1 MITSI
6 YIEMEEG
13 SRGNIIE
20 KNNTELC
27 MIKSTIALLL
37 ALYFFYLAVKFW
49 TLSDQGYNEYRSG
62 LNGVKGAL
70 FGDNPSIKDKYANTG
85 IAINKDGKI
94 RLTRSYKQSHTMS
107 LFSE

>member
-1 MITSI
+1 
-6 YIEMEEG
+6 MEKEN
-13 SRGNIIE
+13 RGNFIE

-49 TLSDQGYNEYRSG
+49 TLSDQEYNEYRSG

-70 FGDNPSIKDKYANTG
+70 FDDNPNIKDEYANTG
-85 IAINKDGKI
+85 ITINKDGKI
-94 RLTRSYKQSHTMS
+94 RLTRSYRQSHTMS
-107 LFSE
+107 LFSK